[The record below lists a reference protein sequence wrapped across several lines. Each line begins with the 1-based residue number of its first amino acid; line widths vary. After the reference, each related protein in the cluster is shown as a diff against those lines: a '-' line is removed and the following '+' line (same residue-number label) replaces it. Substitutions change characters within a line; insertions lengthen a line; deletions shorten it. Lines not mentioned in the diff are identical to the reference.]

1 MPALVL
7 IEWSGD
13 IRKSSPPYLL
23 PGGENT
29 VKTPGEFMATAIRI
43 ERKDGILIVSPSC
56 RLDEFGS
63 IQLDEAIGREIHDD
77 DRSVVI
83 DMEKVPYLSN
93 AGIRVFVG
101 WKRRTQE
108 RNGRFALTR
117 VQQFP
122 WQVLHMSG
130 YLPSFALYDSL
141 SEAIAACHSGD
152 ARSTTPGDPAH
163 PSISRDQVRFIF
175 EEESSGPAVLHVS
188 GTLAKV
194 LSSDI
199 TAGDIRSLRFRDATY
214 SLGLGALGGSVA
226 EALPF
231 LGEMITL
238 HGSLVFVPTD
248 GHMMPDFFTP
258 AEDTGE
264 VTIFSGFNVA
274 LQGPFH
280 DVVLVECERP
290 EGVTLAELYRHLFSL
305 ARERNRPSSSVI
317 TLVLWAIAGG
327 VRSSEIRKAPIRENA
342 PANHKTIMDPDN
354 FTEWNA
360 ITSESA
366 YKGDTMVSFG
376 YGIDFSRPHR
386 PGDEDMVQSLFYRH
400 PENRDADGQYLHN
413 HGVIFRNIPWDPG
426 RDLSSQIEAIVRDGE
441 FVDMRHLLDDTRI
454 LHAKVGISYI
464 SRVIEEDH

>member
-1 MPALVL
+1 
-7 IEWSGD
+7 
-13 IRKSSPPYLL
+13 
-23 PGGENT
+23 
-29 VKTPGEFMATAIRI
+29 MAAIRT
-43 ERKDGILIVSPSC
+43 ERKDGILIVTPSG

-63 IQLDEAIGREIHDD
+63 LRLDETIGKEIHDD

-83 DMEKVPYLSN
+83 DMEEVPYLST
-93 AGIRVFVG
+93 AGIRVFIA
-101 WKRRTQE
+101 WTQRTRQ
-108 RNGRFALTR
+108 RKGRFTLAR

-122 WQVLHMSG
+122 RKVLHMSG
-130 YLPSFALYDSL
+130 YLPSFPLYDSL
-141 SEAIAACHSGD
+141 PEAIAASKAGNTGSLALD
-152 ARSTTPGDPAH
+152 DPSH
-163 PSISRDQVRFIF
+163 PVIVRDKVRFVF
-175 EEESSGPAVLHVS
+175 EEESSGRAVLHVTGS
-188 GTLAKV
+188 LAKV

-199 TAGDIRSLRFRDATY
+199 TADDIRALRFRDASY

-258 AEDTGE
+258 AKDTGE

-280 DVVLVECERP
+280 DIILVECERP
-290 EGVTLAELYRHLFSL
+290 EGITLAELYRHIFSL
-305 ARERNRPSSSVI
+305 ARERNRLSAPVI

-342 PANHKTIMDPDN
+342 PANHGSIMDPGN
-354 FTEWNA
+354 FAEWNA
-360 ITSESA
+360 TTSPDTYE
-366 YKGDTMVSFG
+366 GDTLISFG
-376 YGIDFSRPHR
+376 YGIDFSEPHG
-386 PGDEDMVQSLFYRH
+386 PDAGEMVRSLFYRH
-400 PENRDADGQYLHN
+400 PENRDGPGQYLHN
-413 HGVIFRNIPWDPG
+413 HGVIFRNIPWDPV
-426 RDLSSQIEAIVRDGE
+426 RDLSSQIAAIVREGE

-464 SRVIEEDH
+464 SGVVGEDPSDFAGDGEK

>member
-1 MPALVL
+1 
-7 IEWSGD
+7 
-13 IRKSSPPYLL
+13 
-23 PGGENT
+23 
-29 VKTPGEFMATAIRI
+29 MAAAIRT

-63 IQLDEAIGREIHDD
+63 LRLDETIGKEIHDD

-83 DMEKVPYLSN
+83 DMERVPYLSN
-93 AGIRVFVG
+93 AGIRVFVL

-108 RNGRFALTR
+108 RNGRFALAR
-117 VQQFP
+117 VQKFP

-130 YLPSFALYDSL
+130 YLPSFSLYDSL
-141 SEAIAACHSGD
+141 AQAIGACHAGD
-152 ARSTTPGDPAH
+152 NGGPVTEDPAH
-163 PSISRDQVRFIF
+163 PSIIRDQVRFIF
-175 EEESSGPAVLHVS
+175 EEESHGPAVLQVT
-188 GTLAKV
+188 GTLKKV
-194 LSSDI
+194 LYSDI
-199 TAGDIRSLRFRDATY
+199 TAEDIRSLRFRDATY

-226 EALPF
+226 EAMPF

-264 VTIFSGFNVA
+264 IPIFSGFNVA

-280 DVVLVECERP
+280 DIVLVECERP
-290 EGVTLAELYRHLFSL
+290 EGITLAELYRHLFSL
-305 ARERNRPSSSVI
+305 ARERTHLVSSVI
-317 TLVLWAIAGG
+317 TLVIWAITGG

-342 PANHKTIMDPDN
+342 PANHKTIMDSEN
-354 FTEWNA
+354 FTDWNA
-360 ITSESA
+360 TTSESA
-366 YKGDTMVSFG
+366 YEGDTMVSFG
-376 YGIDFSRPHR
+376 YGIDLSKPLE
-386 PGDEDMVQSLFYRH
+386 PDEEEMVQSLFYRH
-400 PENRDADGQYLHN
+400 PENRDAHGQFLHN

-426 RDLSSQIEAIVRDGE
+426 HDLSGQIASIVREGE

-464 SRVIEEDH
+464 SRVVGEDHGEIADQT